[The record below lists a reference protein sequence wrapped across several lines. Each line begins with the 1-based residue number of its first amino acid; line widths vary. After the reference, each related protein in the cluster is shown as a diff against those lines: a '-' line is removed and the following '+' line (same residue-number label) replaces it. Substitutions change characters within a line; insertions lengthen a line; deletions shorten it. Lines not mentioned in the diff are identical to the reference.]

1 MEKQYLVI
9 VESPTKAKTIRK
21 FLPKNFVVEAS
32 VGHIR
37 DLPQSAA
44 DTPLKYKKEPWAR
57 LGINVDQNFEPLYI
71 IPKDKAKIIAVL
83 KEKLKDADE
92 LFLATDEDREG
103 ESISWHLT
111 EILKPKTPVKRMVFH
126 EITKSAIEAA
136 LKNTRKVDE
145 KLVRAQETRRILDRL
160 VGFTV
165 SPVLWKKVA
174 FGLSAG
180 RVQSVAL
187 RLMVERERQRM
198 RFKRAG
204 YWDISAELGFDA
216 KTFDARLLSI
226 GEKRV
231 AQGKDFDETTGQLKE
246 DKDMLV
252 LDEKSTVALVA
263 RIKSADWSVT
273 SIEEKQSNSKPS
285 PPFITSTLQQE
296 GSRKLHLSTRDVM
309 RTAQSLYEQ
318 GFITYMRTDSPNL
331 SQDALS
337 EARASVEK
345 IYGKSF
351 LSDAPRQFAAKS
363 KGAQEA
369 HEAIRPA
376 GGFTPPDN
384 TGLSGKDLELYTLIW
399 RRTLASQMAEAQ
411 KSSMSVRI
419 GVADATFS
427 ATGTKI
433 VFPGFLKAYDE
444 TLEVGDASWGT
455 ETLLPALKKGDK
467 LKLTEAVP
475 QSHETKP
482 PARFTEASIV
492 QAMEKAGIGRP
503 STYASVISTL
513 LDRKYVLRNSGAL
526 VPTFTGFAVTQLLE
540 RHFDH
545 LVDLEFTSKMEE
557 SLDEIAEGQLD
568 HLKYLKE
575 FYLGA
580 KGLKEITEL
589 KEKQIGPKEGRSITI
604 PQLNGELEVRIGR
617 FGPYLAKIDEKDED
631 SGVFASIPD
640 DIAPADLDLATSLN
654 IIAAKAAGPQSIGKY
669 PESGEDIFVML
680 GKYGAYLQVGKVSE
694 DKKAPK
700 PRRASIPRDKDVKE
714 ISIEEALKYLSLPR
728 ELGKNPESKDIV
740 TVFDGRFG
748 PYIKSGSDMR
758 SLKKTD
764 DKYTITF
771 ERAIELLKEEKKGRF
786 GAKMLKDLG
795 NHPNGKSIGIFEG
808 KFGPYVKVGTVSVSL
823 PKESDPNEFT
833 VDQAVALVA
842 TKLAAEGPDKTKK
855 PAKKKAEAKMS
866 SKNDDEFPLKKT
878 AKKPAPKSKEPVV
891 GDVGTPIAPKLKKA
905 VGGLPKS

>member
-44 DTPLKYKKEPWAR
+44 DTPAKYKKEPWAR

-71 IPKDKAKIIAVL
+71 IPKDKTKIIADL
-83 KEKLKDADE
+83 KEKLKHADE
-92 LFLATDEDREG
+92 LYLATDEDREG

-111 EILKPKTPVKRMVFH
+111 EILKPKIPVKRMVFH
-126 EITKSAIEAA
+126 EITKAAIEAA
-136 LKNTRKVDE
+136 LKSTRKVDD

-198 RFKRAG
+198 RFRKAN
-204 YWDISAELGFDA
+204 YWDILAELGFDG
-216 KTFDARLLSI
+216 KTFDARLISI

-231 AQGKDFDETTGQLKE
+231 AQGKDFDETTGLLKE
-246 DKDMLV
+246 DKSMIV
-252 LDEKSTVALVA
+252 LDEKAAKALLEKLKA
-263 RIKSADWSVT
+263 SAWSVT
-273 SIEEKQSNSKPS
+273 SVEEKQTTSKPS
-285 PPFITSTLQQE
+285 APFITSTLQQE

-331 SQDALS
+331 SAEALS
-337 EARASVEK
+337 EARSVVEK
-345 IYGKSF
+345 TYGKQF
-351 LSDAPRQFAAKS
+351 LSDAPRQFTAKS

-369 HEAIRPA
+369 HEAIRPSS
-376 GGFTPPDN
+376 GFTPPEK
-384 TGLSGKDLELYTLIW
+384 TGLAGKELELYTLIW

-419 GVADATFS
+419 NAADATFG

-444 TLEVGDASWGT
+444 GLESGDASWGT
-455 ETLLPALKKGDK
+455 ETLLPPLKQGDT
-467 LKLTEAVP
+467 LKLTDAAP
-475 QSHETKP
+475 QAHETKP

-513 LDRKYVLRNSGAL
+513 LDRKYVLRSSGAL

-540 RHFDH
+540 KHFDN

-568 HLKYLKE
+568 HLQYLKA
-575 FYLGA
+575 FYLGN

-589 KEKQIGPKEGRSITI
+589 KEKEIGPKEGRSII
-604 PQLNGELEVRIGR
+604 LPQLNGELEVRIGR
-617 FGPYLAKIDEKDED
+617 FGPYLAKMDEKDED

-640 DIAPADLDLATSLN
+640 DIAPADLDLETSLK
-654 IIAAKAAGPQSIGKY
+654 IIEAKAAGPQSIGKY
-669 PESGEDIFVML
+669 PETGEDIYLML
-680 GKYGAYLQVGKVSE
+680 GKYGAYLQVGKASE

-700 PRRASIPRDKDVKE
+700 PRRASVPRDKDLKLLTM
-714 ISIEEALKYLSLPR
+714 EEALKFLSLPR
-728 ELGKNPESKDIV
+728 ELGKNPDTSDMI
-740 TVFDGRFG
+740 TVYDGRFG
-748 PYIKSGSDMR
+748 PYVKSGSDMR

-764 DKYTITF
+764 DKYTVTF
-771 ERAIELLKEEKKGRF
+771 ARAVELLKEEKKGRF

-795 NHPNGKSIGIFEG
+795 THPGNQKSMGIFEG

-823 PKESDPNEFT
+823 PKDADPETFS
-833 VDQAVALVA
+833 VEQAVTLVA
-842 TKLAAEGPDKTKK
+842 AKLGAENTSKSPKKAKAKTDKVKAPKTAPKK
-855 PAKKKAEAKMS
+855 P
-866 SKNDDEFPLKKT
+866 KKT
-878 AKKPAPKSKEPVV
+878 AA
-891 GDVGTPIAPKLKKA
+891 I
-905 VGGLPKS
+905 

>member
-21 FLPKNFVVEAS
+21 FLPKNFIVEAS

-57 LGINVDQNFEPLYI
+57 LGINVDQDFEPLYI
-71 IPKDKAKIIAVL
+71 IPKDKTKIIADL
-83 KEKLKDADE
+83 KAKLKDADE
-92 LFLATDEDREG
+92 LYLATDEDREG

-111 EILKPKTPVKRMVFH
+111 EILKPKCPVKRMVFH
-126 EITKSAIEAA
+126 EITKSAIESA
-136 LKNTRKVDE
+136 LKHTRQVDV

-198 RFKRAG
+198 RFKKAN
-204 YWDISAELGFDA
+204 YWDVLADVAFSG
-216 KTFDARLLSI
+216 KNFDARLI
-226 GEKRV
+226 AIKDKRI
-231 AQGKDFDETTGQLKE
+231 AQGKDFDETTGMLKE
-246 DKDMLV
+246 AKDLLV
-252 LDEKSTVALVA
+252 LGEKEVQAIIGRVSKAAWT
-263 RIKSADWSVT
+263 VT
-273 SIEEKQSNSKPS
+273 SVEEKQSTSKPS
-285 PPFITSTLQQE
+285 APFITSTLQQE

-331 SQDALS
+331 SQDALA
-337 EARASVEK
+337 EARVIVEK
-345 IYGKSF
+345 TYGKDY
-351 LSDAPRQFAAKS
+351 LSDAPRQFTAKS

-376 GGFTPPDN
+376 GTFTPPEK
-384 TGLSGKDLELYTLIW
+384 TGLTGKELDLYTLIW
-399 RRTLASQMAEAQ
+399 RRTLASQMSEAQ

-419 GVADATFS
+419 SADDATFS

-444 TLEVGDASWGT
+444 GLESGDASWGT
-455 ETLLPALKKGDK
+455 EALLPALKTGDALS
-467 LKLTEAVP
+467 LKEAAA
-475 QSHETKP
+475 QAHETKP

-540 RHFDH
+540 KHFDN

-575 FYLGA
+575 FYLGK
-580 KGLKEITEL
+580 KGLKEITD
-589 KEKQIGPKEGRSITI
+589 Q
-604 PQLNGELEVRIGR
+604 
-617 FGPYLAKIDEKDED
+617 KD
-631 SGVFASIPD
+631 
-640 DIAPADLDLATSLN
+640 
-654 IIAAKAAGPQSIGKY
+654 
-669 PESGEDIFVML
+669 
-680 GKYGAYLQVGKVSE
+680 
-694 DKKAPK
+694 
-700 PRRASIPRDKDVKE
+700 KE
-714 ISIEEALKYLSLPR
+714 IGME
-728 ELGKNPESKDIV
+728 N
-740 TVFDGRFG
+740 
-748 PYIKSGSDMR
+748 
-758 SLKKTD
+758 
-764 DKYTITF
+764 
-771 ERAIELLKEEKKGRF
+771 
-786 GAKMLKDLG
+786 
-795 NHPNGKSIGIFEG
+795 
-808 KFGPYVKVGTVSVSL
+808 
-823 PKESDPNEFT
+823 
-833 VDQAVALVA
+833 
-842 TKLAAEGPDKTKK
+842 
-855 PAKKKAEAKMS
+855 
-866 SKNDDEFPLKKT
+866 
-878 AKKPAPKSKEPVV
+878 
-891 GDVGTPIAPKLKKA
+891 
-905 VGGLPKS
+905 